1 MFTSSDLREQF
12 IYSINTKID
21 NLENSLKIPSVCND
35 DYKKVLSKA
44 DSLLSKAVL
53 NISID
58 DPIHIFEY
66 KAVVDIITKI
76 LDDISWGD
84 YCKDQKNN
92 LKASLGVLDN
102 LLSRTYKKNVAL
114 YDSFEFGIV
123 DDNKLSDI
131 VKDKLAK
138 LNVVDT
144 SNIDAF
150 RIWYTNYENFS
161 KLFPIYKLTVN
172 TNGDIV
178 VAMPKTEIMASDKI
192 NEANTSIQIIR
203 SSINNKINPEAINI
217 LLERLRNLISI
228 IDELMKIT
236 KDYSKAKIIYY
247 NTKEDYERVIDE
259 VRDYIR
265 NAEFEPPE
273 EEEP

>member
-1 MFTSSDLREQF
+1 MFTSDNLRERF
-12 IYSINTKID
+12 IYSINTKMD
-21 NLENSLKIPSVCND
+21 NLENSLKVPYACND
-35 DYKKVLSKA
+35 DYKKVLRRA
-44 DSLLSKAVL
+44 DSLLSKVVL
-53 NISID
+53 NISLD

-76 LDDISWGD
+76 LNDTSWGD
-84 YCKDQKNN
+84 YCKDQKDN

-102 LLSRTYKKNVAL
+102 LLSRTYKKHVAL
-114 YDSFEFGIV
+114 YDSFEFGIA
-123 DDNKLSDI
+123 DDNKLSDH
-131 VKDKLAK
+131 VRLKLAR
-138 LNVVDT
+138 LNTVDT

-150 RIWYTNYENFS
+150 KTWYSDYEVFR
-161 KLFPIYKLTVN
+161 KLFPVYKLTVN

-178 VAMPKTEIMASDKI
+178 VAIPKIEIMASDKI
-192 NEANTSIQIIR
+192 NEANASIQTIR
-203 SSINNKINPEAINI
+203 SSISNRINPEAINI

-236 KDYSKAKIIYY
+236 KSYSKAKIIYY
-247 NTKEDYERVIDE
+247 NMKEDYERVVDE
-259 VRDYIR
+259 VHDYIR